1 MKKRNTTKELE
12 TRLFKLCLKAN
23 GHEKLFKESQISR
36 WSDNRLL
43 EQLANEMRL
52 LPEEIKRRLTV

>member
-1 MKKRNTTKELE
+1 MKKRNEVVELE
-12 TRLFKLCLKAN
+12 RHLFKLCLKAN
-23 GHEKLFKESQISR
+23 GHEKLFKESEMSK

-52 LPEEIKRRLTV
+52 LPEDVKRRLTI